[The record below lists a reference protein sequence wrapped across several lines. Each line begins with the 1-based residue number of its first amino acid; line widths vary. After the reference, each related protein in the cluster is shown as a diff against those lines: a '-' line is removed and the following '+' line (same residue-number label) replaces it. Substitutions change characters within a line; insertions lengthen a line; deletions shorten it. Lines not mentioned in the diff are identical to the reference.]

1 MKLIF
6 FGILSA
12 AISLPVMADALE
24 AGAAGAKEVR
34 IGAAMTQA
42 GYVHAVGVRPRAKTF
57 TRKVALPESMDAENM
72 ADDDERMLLLLK
84 EAAAEA
90 EAMEMADMD
99 SAMKE
104 KALEKT
110 AKAEGSVDRAD
121 LSIYAK

>member
-1 MKLIF
+1 
-6 FGILSA
+6 
-12 AISLPVMADALE
+12 
-24 AGAAGAKEVR
+24 
-34 IGAAMTQA
+34 
-42 GYVHAVGVRPRAKTF
+42 
-57 TRKVALPESMDAENM
+57 M